1 MRYPFS
7 AFYEKNDNVAY
18 WVAKSASLKG
28 CIGQGDTL
36 EEALKELQ
44 ENENAWLE
52 TAEEAGIAIP
62 EVPYES
68 LEDYSGKMTI
78 RISSRVHMYAAQ
90 RAKQEGISLNQYINN
105 AIVAQN
111 AMAQIC

>member
-1 MRYPFS
+1 MKYPFS
-7 AFYEKNDNVAY
+7 AFFEKDDNKEY
-18 WVAKSASLKG
+18 WVAKSSSLKG

-36 EEALKELQ
+36 DEALAELQ
-44 ENENAWLE
+44 ENEEAWLE
-52 TAEEAGIAIP
+52 TAKEAGIPIP
-62 EVPYES
+62 EVPCES
-68 LEDYSGKMTI
+68 IADYSGKMTI
-78 RISSRVHMYAAQ
+78 RISSRVHMHAAQ